1 MSPYEGGIFE
11 VDIKFPE
18 DYPFK
23 PPKVSFVTKIYHP
36 NISSSGSIC
45 LDTLGQNWSPVLT
58 TSKLLLSLTSLLTDP
73 NPDDPLV
80 GSIASEY
87 KSQRS
92 QFDANA
98 REWTEKYARVPA
110 K

>member
-23 PPKVSFVTKIYHP
+23 PPKVTFVTKIYHP

-58 TSKLLLSLTSLLTDP
+58 ASKLLLSLTSLLTDP

-80 GSIASEY
+80 GSIATEY
-87 KSQRS
+87 KS
-92 QFDANA
+92 
-98 REWTEKYARVPA
+98 
-110 K
+110 